1 MESAKWNKYN
11 TKRFYIQILILKKL
25 MIQSVPIEILGQT
38 EEGYSKFQSQVE
50 IHRNYMTT
58 FRADVS
64 WSSLYA
70 LQEEGLLKICDSK
83 EPNKPLG
90 IYKMI
95 KKEKE
100 LLDTF
105 MYAMNAGLK
114 VSSAKISLIA

>member
-1 MESAKWNKYN
+1 
-11 TKRFYIQILILKKL
+11 